1 MTAATLVH
9 PYRTEDHQHV
19 HELVTS
25 LAQREI
31 VPLVNQLE
39 ALGPHTDREVR
50 RVCSN
55 AGLLGVL
62 IGSDFGGMDEGH
74 VSKTMILVVISRVSA
89 AAGAILQASILG
101 AAPIIE
107 FGSEEMRSQWLP
119 EIAAG
124 RVWPTIASTDRQSGS
139 YLRGMDTTARRR
151 GREFILD
158 GEKDLVGNVDLG
170 DIHCV
175 VARTGKVGDPRGLTA
190 FLVETGT
197 PGVEVIRRPVSG
209 LRGFSVDGLRLTGV
223 RVPRSHVIGEV
234 GDGEAAAL
242 ISSVVYGR
250 LNLAAV
256 GLGIQQETWD
266 VTTRWVS
273 ERERRG
279 GHLSDVPAVRR
290 RIAEMAV
297 RLRQA
302 ELAVFH
308 AAYLLDAG
316 EPCDEWLL
324 DAKLISNRTA
334 VASAEDAQHL
344 HGGHAVRLENPIER
358 LLRDVRLINAP
369 AGPDDIQ
376 IKYIADAALGPSRT
390 QWSVRHTLRRRS

>member
-1 MTAATLVH
+1 MTADSLTH
-9 PYRTEDHQHV
+9 PYRTEDHQQLHEHV
-19 HELVTS
+19 TA

-31 VPLVNQLE
+31 APLVSQME

-50 RVCSN
+50 QICSA

-62 IGSDFGGMDEGH
+62 IGSDWGGMDEGH
-74 VSKTMILVVISRVSA
+74 VSKTMVLAVISRVSA

-124 RVWPTIASTDRQSGS
+124 RIWPTIASTDRRSGS
-139 YLRGMDTTARRR
+139 HLRGMDTTARRR
-151 GREFILD
+151 GKEYILD

-170 DIHCV
+170 DVHCV
-175 VARTGKVGDPRGLTA
+175 VARTGKTGDPRGLTA
-190 FLVETGT
+190 FLVENDM
-197 PGVEVIRRPVSG
+197 PGVEVIQRPVSG
-209 LRGFSVDGLRLTGV
+209 LRGFSVDGLRLTDV
-223 RVPRSHVIGEV
+223 RVPRSHIIGEV
-234 GDGEAAAL
+234 GDGEAVAL

-256 GLGIQQETWD
+256 GLGIHQETWD
-266 VTTRWVS
+266 VTTKWVS

-290 RIAEMAV
+290 RVAEMAV

-308 AAYLLDAG
+308 ASYLLDMG

-390 QWSVRHTLRRRS
+390 QWSVRHAIRRRS